1 MNLSNKRIN
10 AVAKYFEEELKD
22 ELVPIRPDY
31 IKYVIT
37 HKMEESETIGGEI
50 YIPEFDDYIVI
61 TKDGYNIAEGVKV
74 IKVSSFK
81 ELLDARNSLNKPI
94 IFSKINNVK
103 AEFIVEDESTVYR
116 YVMKEADL

>member
-1 MNLSNKRIN
+1 MVVIATKTKS
-10 AVAKYFEEELKD
+10 KYQVELDKI
-22 ELVPIRPDY
+22 L
-31 IKYVIT
+31 K
-37 HKMEESETIGGEI
+37 
-50 YIPEFDDYIVI
+50 EFDDYIVI